1 MKAPQIFDLALRLA
15 GLIFLYFAL
24 SALPGGLF
32 KMLDRLATLSLW
44 ALIQTI
50 VGIIWP
56 FILAWWFLRGA
67 PLVMRIAYPSEPPDS
82 GYFGR

>member
-1 MKAPQIFDLALRLA
+1 MKAPQIFGLALRLT
-15 GLIFLYFAL
+15 GLIFLYYAL
-24 SALPGGLF
+24 SAFPGGLF
-32 KMLDRLATLSLW
+32 KMLDRLVTLSLW

-67 PLVMRIAYPSEPPDS
+67 PLVMRLTYPNEPQDD
-82 GYFGR
+82 

>member
-1 MKAPQIFDLALRLA
+1 MKAPQIFALALRLT
-15 GLIFLYFAL
+15 GLIFLYHAL
-24 SALPGGLF
+24 SAFPGGLF
-32 KMLDRLATLSLW
+32 KILDRLVTLSLW

-67 PLVMRIAYPSEPPDS
+67 PLVMRLTYPNEPRDN
-82 GYFGR
+82 